1 MNHFAAYVQK
11 VPRGYRVMVRFAQHG
26 RPNPILCK
34 GGAPIVYPT
43 KLEATE
49 EALKHLLA
57 YMNNEYLRVGETAS
71 SARTEAEKLF
81 PSLQPIRK
89 NGKVIQVERKRAAA

>member
-1 MNHFAAYVQK
+1 MNHFSAYVRE
-11 VPRGYRVMVRFAQHG
+11 VPGGYWAMLRFARDG
-26 RPNPILCK
+26 KPKPIMGEGDK
-34 GGAPIVYPT
+34 PIIYPT

-49 EALKHLLA
+49 RALQDLLA
-57 YMNNEYLRVGETAS
+57 YMNTEYLRCGETAS
-71 SARTEAEKLF
+71 AARTEAEKLF

>member
-1 MNHFAAYVQK
+1 MNHFAAYTQQ
-11 VPRGYRVMVRFAQHG
+11 VPTGYRVMLRFAHHG
-26 RPNPILCK
+26 RPNPVMDK
-34 GGAPIVYPT
+34 GDKPKVFPT

-49 EALKHLLA
+49 EALRHLLA
-57 YMNNEYLRVGETAS
+57 YMNTEYLRCGETAS
-71 SARTEAEKLF
+71 AALTEAEKLF